1 MGDSGQVHVGGSN
14 QDAPLSAG
22 VADINPQAPETAP
35 AVTTTN
41 TEQNQTPGSP
51 TPEILTEPEPVSVDS
66 VPVET
71 VQTQPVI
78 PVINTEPEKQVIS
91 DPLVPSDAEL
101 ANDNPLMPVDAQ
113 APLETRIE
121 GSDAEIRELIDPI
134 CFSTYFVHAGEVVSV
149 KTMSCKIEIIL
160 SQIKFFI
167 FSR

>member
-1 MGDSGQVHVGGSN
+1 MGDGGQVHVGGSN
-14 QDAPLSAG
+14 QDAPLSPG

-35 AVTTTN
+35 AIATTN

-66 VPVET
+66 EPVEP

-78 PVINTEPEKQVIS
+78 PVIKTELEKQVIS

-121 GSDAEIRELIDPI
+121 GSDADIREFDCP
-134 CFSTYFVHAGEVVSV
+134 
-149 KTMSCKIEIIL
+149 L
-160 SQIKFFI
+160 SINLLL
-167 FSR
+167 RR